1 MTSGAPVQLC
11 RAGVLGSPIAHSLS
25 PLLHEAGYAVREL
38 TSWRYTVHEVSRTEL
53 AAFLAELDHSWRGVS
68 LTMPLKEA
76 AFEVAS
82 TVTPLAEQAR
92 SINTLIRRADGGW
105 DATNTDVAGIVGALA
120 PVPQR
125 LRQRPAVVVGTGAT
139 ARSAVLALAE
149 IGVPSVRIAGRTRS
163 AVAAVVSL
171 ARDLDLVSEGVRLE
185 EWPQD
190 DPGII
195 VSTVPANASESVAA
209 AITSRHT
216 GMLLDVVYA
225 NWPTPLANAATEAGL
240 VVVSGLDMLV
250 HQAAVQFELFTGV
263 AAPVQAMLRAG
274 RAALSR

>member
-25 PLLHEAGYAVREL
+25 PILHEAGYAVREL
-38 TSWRYTVHEVSRTEL
+38 SSWRYTAHEVSRADL
-53 AAFLAELDHSWRGVS
+53 AGFLADLDDSWRGVS
-68 LTMPLKEA
+68 LTMPLKEV

-82 TVTPLAEQAR
+82 TVSSVAERAR
-92 SINTLIRRADGGW
+92 AINTLTRRSDGGW
-105 DATNTDVAGIVGALA
+105 DATNTDVAGIVGALTSA
-120 PVPQR
+120 TQR
-125 LRQRPAVVVGTGAT
+125 HRQRPAVVVGTGAT
-139 ARSAVLALAE
+139 ARSAVLALAQL
-149 IGVPSVRIAGRTRS
+149 GVREVRVAGRTRS
-163 AVAAVVSL
+163 AVAAVVAL
-171 ARDLDLVSEGVRLE
+171 ARDLGLLSEGLRFE
-185 EWPQD
+185 GWPRD

-209 AITSRHT
+209 AITARHT

-225 NWPTPLANAATEAGL
+225 SWPTPLANAATEAGL

-263 AAPVQAMLRAG
+263 AAPVQTMLRAG
-274 RAALSR
+274 RAALRR